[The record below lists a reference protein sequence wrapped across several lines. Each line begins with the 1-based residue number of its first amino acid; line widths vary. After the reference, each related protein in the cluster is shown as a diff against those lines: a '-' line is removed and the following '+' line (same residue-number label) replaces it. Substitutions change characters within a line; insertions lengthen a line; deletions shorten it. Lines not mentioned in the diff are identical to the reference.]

1 MKEKNTAAL
10 LAKVLQD
17 LAGPQ
22 QKGSESSGKKPGKQ
36 VKNKIQKSDARANG
50 KQKQVQS
57 PKGSQMGSQKKK
69 LEKSVNLRTRSA
81 E

>member
-1 MKEKNTAAL
+1 MKEKKTAAL

-36 VKNKIQKSDARANG
+36 VMKKIQMTDARANG
-50 KQKQVQS
+50 KQNQVQS
-57 PKGSQMGSQKKK
+57 LKGSQRGSQIEN
-69 LEKSVNLRTRSA
+69 LEKSVSLRTRSA
-81 E
+81 N